1 MKDSKIVIGFLILAG
16 LVGLYVGG
24 GLLFFPAGMQ
34 APNGIVIGDN
44 ASLFSETRAP
54 GAAIFG
60 ASLLMILPVFRSE
73 WRRMGLVIASLFF
86 LSYGLGRLLSL
97 VMDGQP
103 ADALYFAMFGELA
116 LGGIALILFF
126 RPSKTT
132 T

>member
-34 APNGIVIGDN
+34 EQNGIVIGDN

-54 GAAIFG
+54 GAAILG
-60 ASLLMILPVFRSE
+60 ASLMMLLAVIRVNWRSI
-73 WRRMGLVIASLFF
+73 GLVIAALFF

-97 VMDGQP
+97 VLDGRP
-103 ADALYFAMFGELA
+103 GDPLFYAMFGELI
-116 LGGIALILFF
+116 LGGIALILLY
-126 RPSKTT
+126 RSSKTT
-132 T
+132 Q